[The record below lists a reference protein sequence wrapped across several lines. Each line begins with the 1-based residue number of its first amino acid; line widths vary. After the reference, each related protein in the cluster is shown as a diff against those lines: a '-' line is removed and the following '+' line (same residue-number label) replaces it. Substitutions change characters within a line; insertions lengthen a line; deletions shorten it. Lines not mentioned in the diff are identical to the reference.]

1 MNKTDLVNE
10 IAAKAQLNKVAAK
23 AALEATLES
32 IEQALANDDKVQL
45 IGFGTF
51 SVVEKEARTGINPQ
65 TKEKSRSPRARSL
78 NSNPPQ
84 NSQNKTVYGKIFSLF
99 PRREQA
105 LFVYHTDFLYF
116 CSLRNCLGNCLNL
129 IAGFYIRF
137 YENRICAASRNR
149 F

>member
-32 IEQALANDDKVQL
+32 IAQALANDDKVQL

-65 TKEKSRSPRARSL
+65 TKEKIQIPARKVIKFKPAADL
-78 NSNPPQ
+78 
-84 NSQNKTVYGKIFSLF
+84 GK
-99 PRREQA
+99 
-105 LFVYHTDFLYF
+105 
-116 CSLRNCLGNCLNL
+116 
-129 IAGFYIRF
+129 
-137 YENRICAASRNR
+137 
-149 F
+149 